1 VHLRRGRW
9 ARNCVRTLS
18 DFGHLA
24 GVLDAEVLDQR
35 LLLFYEE
42 SIGWVGGEREDPSS
56 VPPVAEECPQREEV
70 RFAYAPG

>member
-1 VHLRRGRW
+1 M
-9 ARNCVRTLS
+9 
-18 DFGHLA
+18 
-24 GVLDAEVLDQR
+24 DQR